1 MASIKKFFA
10 RHPMLPLIIPAAL
23 LIYFVYVALGWNL
36 WVSVSDWEP
45 GSLEATY
52 GFAGFKWYI
61 EMFKDDTFWI
71 SLKNTLLLFS
81 IIPICL
87 VVGLLLALL
96 MDQGLKC
103 TGLFRTLILLPFAL
117 SYVVTGTV
125 WAWMYNPS
133 YGIINSL
140 LKMMNISTTDL
151 LWLSSQKTV
160 MLSVIIA
167 LVWQFSGYVALI
179 FFAGIRSVPQNV
191 INAAKLDGAYSPRIY
206 LKLVLPALKGSLS
219 SSVTILAMYALRS
232 FDFIWQ
238 LTQGGP
244 GYSSHTLP
252 VMMYRETF
260 EQNNFAYGAAIANF
274 LLVLV
279 LVLILP
285 ITYLS
290 NRKKA

>member
-10 RHPMLPLIIPAAL
+10 RHPMLPLLIPAGL

-61 EMFKDDTFWI
+61 EMFKDGTFWI

-140 LKMMNISTTDL
+140 LKMLNINTTNL

>member
-1 MASIKKFFA
+1 MRMVKFMK

-36 WVSVSDWEP
+36 WVSVSDWEKY
-45 GSLEATY
+45 SLEASY
-52 GFAGFKWYI
+52 GFGGFQWYQT
-61 EMFKDDTFWI
+61 MFADRDFWT
-71 SLKNTLLLFS
+71 SLGNTLLLFL

-87 VVGLLLALL
+87 LIGLGLALL
-96 MDQGLKC
+96 MDQGLKG
-103 TGLFRTLILLPFAL
+103 TSVFRNLILLPFAL

-133 YGIINSL
+133 SGIINSIL
-140 LKMMNISTTDL
+140 RAVGLGDL
-151 LWLSSQKTV
+151 AGTFLTSQATV
-160 MLSVIIA
+160 MPSIILA

-179 FFAGIRSVPQNV
+179 FLAGIKSVPQNV
-191 INAAKLDGAYSPRIY
+191 LNAAKLDGAYSPRIY
-206 LKLVLPALKGSLS
+206 LKLVLPQLKGALS
-219 SSVTILAMYALRS
+219 SSVTVIAMFALRS

-238 LTQGGP
+238 MTQGGP
-244 GYSSHTLP
+244 GTASHTLP
-252 VMMYRETF
+252 VLMYRETF
-260 EQNNFAYGAAIANF
+260 EQNNFAYGAAISSF

-290 NRKKA
+290 NKRK

>member
-1 MASIKKFFA
+1 MVKFFK
-10 RHPMLPLIIPAAL
+10 RHPMMPLLIPAAL
-23 LIYFVYVALGWNL
+23 LIYFVYVGLGWNI
-36 WVSVSDWEP
+36 WVSLSDWKA
-45 GSLEATY
+45 GNLEATY
-52 GFAGFKWYI
+52 GFGGFGWYI
-61 EMFKDDTFWI
+61 KMFKDDTFWL

-87 VVGLLLALL
+87 VIGLGLALL
-96 MDQGLKC
+96 MDQGLK
-103 TGLFRTLILLPFAL
+103 GSAVFRNLILLPFAL

-133 YGIINSL
+133 NGIINSL
-140 LKMMNISTTDL
+140 LRLMHLNSWVGTWHT
-151 LWLSSQKTV
+151 SQATV
-160 MLSVIIA
+160 MTSIIIA

-179 FFAGIRSVPQNV
+179 FYAGIKSVPQNV

-206 LKLVLPALKGSLS
+206 LKLVLPQLKGALS
-219 SSVTILAMYALRS
+219 SSITVIAMFALRS

-238 LTQGGP
+238 LTGGGP
-244 GYSSHTLP
+244 GFSSHTLP

-260 EQNNFAYGAAIANF
+260 EKNNFAYGAAISSF

-285 ITYLS
+285 FTYKS
-290 NRKKA
+290 NKRK

>member
-1 MASIKKFFA
+1 MIKFFK

-36 WVSVSDWEP
+36 WVSVSDWEQY
-45 GSLEATY
+45 SLEASY
-52 GFAGFKWYI
+52 GFGGFQWYAK
-61 EMFKDDTFWI
+61 MFTDPYFWT
-71 SLKNTLLLFS
+71 SLWNTLKLFL

-96 MDQGLKC
+96 MDQGLKG
-103 TGLFRTLILLPFAL
+103 TSVFRNLILLPFAL

-133 YGIINSL
+133 SGIINSIL
-140 LKMMNISTTDL
+140 RSLGLESM
-151 LWLSSQKTV
+151 LSNWIAAQETV
-160 MLSVIIA
+160 MPSIILA

-179 FFAGIRSVPQNV
+179 FYAGIKSVPQNV
-191 INAAKLDGAYSPRIY
+191 INAARLDGAYSPRIY
-206 LKLVLPALKGSLS
+206 AKLVLPSLKGAFS

-238 LTQGGP
+238 MTQGGP
-244 GYSSHTLP
+244 GTASHTLP
-252 VMMYRETF
+252 VLMYREVF
-260 EQNNFAYGAAIANF
+260 EQNNFAYGAAISSF

-285 ITYLS
+285 ITYFS
-290 NRKKA
+290 NRRKK